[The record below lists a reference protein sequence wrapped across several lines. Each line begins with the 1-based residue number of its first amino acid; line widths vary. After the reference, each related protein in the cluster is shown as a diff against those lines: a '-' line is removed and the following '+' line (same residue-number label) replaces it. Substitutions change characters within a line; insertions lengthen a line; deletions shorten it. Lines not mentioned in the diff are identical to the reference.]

1 MIFCSARSSID
12 TTSMHRM
19 AVEKTRYLEDSKFVE
34 PRYNIE
40 ETSRS
45 KPIFTQTLTDPQPM
59 SEGKNVHLECRLE
72 PMGDPSMRVEWYF
85 NGKAITVG
93 KFCSWRL
100 ECVNYFLIAISGSRF
115 KTYYDFGY
123 VALDIIHCTTF
134 DSGEY
139 TVRAVNTLGTAH
151 TSACVRV
158 SYLYAG

>member
-1 MIFCSARSSID
+1 MIFAARSSID

-34 PRYNIE
+34 PHYNIE

-59 SEGKNVHLECRLE
+59 PEGKNIHLECRLE

-93 KFCSWRL
+93 EFCCWRL
-100 ECVNYFLIAISGSRF
+100 
-115 KTYYDFGY
+115 
-123 VALDIIHCTTF
+123 
-134 DSGEY
+134 
-139 TVRAVNTLGTAH
+139 
-151 TSACVRV
+151 
-158 SYLYAG
+158 

>member
-1 MIFCSARSSID
+1 MIFSARSSID

-93 KFCSWRL
+93 EFCSRRL
-100 ECVNYFLIAISGSRF
+100 ECLNYFFLISGSRF

-123 VALDIIHCTTF
+123 VALDIIHCTTY

-158 SYLYAG
+158 SY